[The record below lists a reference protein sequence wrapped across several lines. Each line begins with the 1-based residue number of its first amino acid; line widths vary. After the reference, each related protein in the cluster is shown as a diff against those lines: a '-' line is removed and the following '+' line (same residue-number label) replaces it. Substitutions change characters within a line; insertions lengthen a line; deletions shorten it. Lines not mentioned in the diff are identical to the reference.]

1 MKYTHRIGTCALMRR
16 QAKGLPE
23 LRAWRRVTYV
33 SLLLFQEAKFFPKT
47 RESLGGLVSSLVN
60 GFLGRLGHLVHG
72 FLSCICGLIHHLL
85 NCCSSCSHWNRE
97 MWPLVPIETLL
108 TTGPPHC
115 HTHTPFCTL
124 EYSVLQPEG

>member
-1 MKYTHRIGTCALMRR
+1 MRR

-72 FLSCICGLIHHLL
+72 WEGKGRAAALSSW
-85 NCCSSCSHWNRE
+85 NNSSTAE
-97 MWPLVPIETLL
+97 AETQ
-108 TTGPPHC
+108 
-115 HTHTPFCTL
+115 
-124 EYSVLQPEG
+124 LQPKQESYHPC